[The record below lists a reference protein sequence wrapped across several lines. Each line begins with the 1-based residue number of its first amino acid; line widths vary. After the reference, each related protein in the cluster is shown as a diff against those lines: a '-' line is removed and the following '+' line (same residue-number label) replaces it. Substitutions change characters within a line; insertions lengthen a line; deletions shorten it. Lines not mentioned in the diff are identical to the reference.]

1 MTFITGN
8 NATEVPEE
16 MNEAVDILYD
26 VGQWAWNQGVDVLDN
41 LWNPFGNN
49 ANKWLGEMQDGVV
62 PVMGKSDPND
72 IKQMWDYLYARD
84 LSLIHI

>member
-8 NATEVPEE
+8 NATEVKPEVE
-16 MNEAVDILYD
+16 EAVDILYD

-41 LWNPFGNN
+41 LW
-49 ANKWLGEMQDGVV
+49 
-62 PVMGKSDPND
+62 
-72 IKQMWDYLYARD
+72 